1 MSDDATPPEALA
13 RDAAERELAR
23 LAQEIRRHDELYYTR
38 SAPELSDAE
47 YDVLRRR
54 NEAIEARFPD
64 LKRADS
70 PSDRVGAPPA
80 SSFAKVR
87 HTRPM
92 LSLGNA
98 LNDDDLAEFEG
109 RVRRFLNLDEDEPVV
124 LYGEPK
130 IDGLSAT
137 LHYHEGRLVLGATR
151 GDGETG
157 EDVTA
162 NLRAVGDLP
171 HTLTGADVPERLE
184 VRGEVYIGL
193 MPISRR

>member
-1 MSDDATPPEALA
+1 MSDDITPPEALT
-13 RDAAERELAR
+13 RDAAERELER
-23 LAQEIRRHDELYYTR
+23 LAREIRRHDGLYFQD

-54 NEAIEARFPD
+54 NEAIEAHFPD

-98 LNDDDLAEFEG
+98 LNDDDLA
-109 RVRRFLNLDEDEPVV
+109 RVRGP
-124 LYGEPK
+124 GP
-130 IDGLSAT
+130 A
-137 LHYHEGRLVLGATR
+137 
-151 GDGETG
+151 
-157 EDVTA
+157 
-162 NLRAVGDLP
+162 LP
-171 HTLTGADVPERLE
+171 QSG
-184 VRGEVYIGL
+184 
-193 MPISRR
+193 

>member
-1 MSDDATPPEALA
+1 
-13 RDAAERELAR
+13 
-23 LAQEIRRHDELYYTR
+23 
-38 SAPELSDAE
+38 
-47 YDVLRRR
+47 
-54 NEAIEARFPD
+54 
-64 LKRADS
+64 
-70 PSDRVGAPPA
+70 
-80 SSFAKVR
+80 
-87 HTRPM
+87 M

-109 RVRRFLNLDEDEPVV
+109 RVRRFLNLAESEPVV

-162 NLRAVGDLP
+162 NLRTLRDLP
-171 HTLTGADVPERLE
+171 LTLTGADVPERLE

-193 MPISRR
+193 ADFAALNRERRRTARKRSSIRATPPQAACANLTRHSLLSAGSASSPTAGAR

>member
-1 MSDDATPPEALA
+1 MSDDATPPEALT
-13 RDAAERELAR
+13 RDAAERELER
-23 LAQEIRRHDELYYTR
+23 LAQEIRRHDELYYTQ
-38 SAPELSDAE
+38 SAPELSDAA
-47 YDVLRRR
+47 YDALRRR

-87 HTRPM
+87 HSRPM

-109 RVRRFLNLDEDEPVV
+109 RVRRFLNLGEDEPVV

-137 LHYHEGRLVLGATR
+137 VHYQRRASSSSAPRGATAR
-151 GDGETG
+151 PART
-157 EDVTA
+157 
-162 NLRAVGDLP
+162 
-171 HTLTGADVPERLE
+171 
-184 VRGEVYIGL
+184 
-193 MPISRR
+193 